1 MTTLAGREHVA
12 LYLLAHT
19 HWDREWYLPSAQF
32 KQRLVALI
40 DELLDASDA
49 TPFLLDGQAVV
60 LEDYLEIR
68 PERASD
74 LSARL
79 RNGSL
84 EAGPWYVLPDELI
97 PSGEALVRNLLFG
110 RRVLSRLRASSP
122 PVLYCPDSFGHPAAL
137 ATLAQGFGYPVTVV
151 WRGYGG
157 RRWPAGD
164 TVRLRAP
171 DGSTVL
177 LYHLSASGY
186 ELGSNL
192 PPEDAGART
201 HGARLHSILAPRSTL
216 GAVLLPLGADHHAPQ
231 PRYGEAIDALRRA
244 LPDDALVRASLTQF
258 AERIGELAAARA
270 LPTVEGELRD
280 SYGYAWT
287 LAGTLG
293 GRAALKRRNAIVE
306 RALTRDAEPWAA
318 LARFRDGRSRRPVLN
333 SAWRSVL
340 LSHPHDTLCGCAVDE
355 VARAM
360 DGRLDDAMAAAAGIR
375 DEALEALLGYDAA
388 SARSRMDEWSPV
400 VVLRNRSAHRRTG
413 VAEIDLD
420 VVVAEVPVG
429 PGSGETPVASPAGA
443 ASSLVTL
450 GSPASAMQVIGRRR
464 LFAREES
471 PRHYPRNRLVERRR
485 AVAWVDAVPAFG
497 LRILDI
503 RRGLR
508 RRPRPPEVVRASGQE
523 MDNGRLRIVADA
535 GGVSLHLPEGPP
547 MPEFLRFEAQGEHG
561 DLYTH
566 STGDDAAVP
575 ARLVRARLLS
585 KGPLRAE
592 LATLWELD
600 VPHRRTTSA
609 TGKTRHAPRVRL
621 PVRATL
627 QLDAGAPFVRILVT
641 GDNRATDVRIRAC
654 LVTRIVGPT
663 VFADAAFGP
672 VERRSLAVTPDDAA
686 MEQPPATAPLQ
697 RYVSLFDSTRGCTVY
712 SDGLAEYEAAADG
725 TLFVTLL
732 RAVGELSRADL
743 PERPGHAGWPVETP
757 GAQSLG
763 TFRAMLALLPHGPR
777 RPGLAS
783 QVEHVADDVL
793 LPLTG
798 HTWRTAIAPP
808 DFVEGVQLVGRG
820 LACSAVKE
828 SEDGEWTVLRCVNLL
843 DDAVTGAWRLPG
855 MHEAQLARLDET
867 PLGAR
872 TVRNAVVTFEAPP
885 RAVVTL
891 LVR

>member
-1 MTTLAGREHVA
+1 MTILAGREHGA
-12 LYLLAHT
+12 LYLMAHT
-19 HWDREWYLPSAQF
+19 HWDREWYRPAAQF
-32 KQRLVALI
+32 TQRLVALI

-60 LEDYLEIR
+60 LEDYLEAR
-68 PERASD
+68 PDRAAD

-97 PSGEALVRNLLFG
+97 PSGEALVRNLLCG
-110 RRVLSRLRASSP
+110 RRVLSRLRASAP

-137 ATLAQGFGYPVTVV
+137 ATLAAGFGFPVAVV

-157 RRWPAGD
+157 SRWPAGD
-164 TVRLRAP
+164 TVRLRSP
-171 DGSTVL
+171 DGSMVL
-177 LYHLSASGY
+177 LYHLSSRGY
-186 ELGSNL
+186 ELGSHL
-192 PPEDAGART
+192 PPDDAGAEA
-201 HGARLHSILAPRSTL
+201 HGAWLHSVLAPRSTL

-244 LPDDALVRASLTQF
+244 LPDDALLRSSLSQF
-258 AERIGELAAARA
+258 AERLQELAAGRL

-280 SYGYAWT
+280 SYGYTWT

-293 GRAALKRRNAIVE
+293 ARAHLKRRNAMAE
-306 RALTRDAEPWAA
+306 RALARDAEPWAA
-318 LARFRDGRSRRPVLN
+318 LARLRDGRSRRPSVN
-333 SAWRSVL
+333 AAWKSVL
-340 LSHPHDTLCGCAVDE
+340 LSHPHDTLCGCAIDD
-355 VARAM
+355 VASAM
-360 DGRLDDAMAAAAGIR
+360 EGRLDNAMAAIAGVR
-375 DEALEALLGYDAA
+375 DEALESLLGYDAVA
-388 SARSRMDEWSPV
+388 ARSRMDEWSPA

-413 VAEIDLD
+413 VAEIDID

-429 PGSGETPVASPAGA
+429 PVSAGERTDQPIVA
-443 ASSLVTL
+443 ASGLVTL
-450 GSPASAMQVIGRRR
+450 GSPAVALQVMGRRR

-471 PRHYPRNRLVERRR
+471 PRHYPRNRLIERRR
-485 AVAWVDAVPAFG
+485 AVAWVDTVPAFG
-497 LRILDI
+497 LRILEI
-503 RRGLR
+503 RRGLS
-508 RRPRPPEVVRASGQE
+508 RRPRPPEVVRATAQA
-523 MDNGRLRIVADA
+523 MDNGRLRVVAHP
-535 GGVSLHLPEGPP
+535 GGLTLQPSDGPS
-547 MPEFLRFEAQGEHG
+547 MPDFLGFEAHVERG
-561 DLYTH
+561 DLYTR
-566 STGDDAAVP
+566 SADADAGV
-575 ARLVRARLLS
+575 VARLLRWRFLTR
-585 KGPLRAE
+585 GPLRAE

-600 VPHRRTTSA
+600 VPPRRVTSA
-609 TGKTRHAPRVRL
+609 AGMTRHAPRVRL
-621 PVRATL
+621 PLRATL
-627 QLDAGAPFVRILVT
+627 QLDAGASFVRILVS
-641 GDNRATDVRIRAC
+641 GDNRATDVRIRVYLRSHVAAP
-654 LVTRIVGPT
+654 R

-672 VERRSLAVTPDDAA
+672 VERKPLDVPLEDAA
-686 MEQPPATAPLQ
+686 MERPPATAPLH
-697 RYVSLFDSTRGCTVY
+697 RYVTLCDTTRGCTIY

-725 TLFVTLL
+725 TLYVTLL

-763 TFRAMLALLPHGPR
+763 PFRAMVAVLPHGPR

-783 QVEHVADDVL
+783 HIEHVADDVL
-793 LPLTG
+793 VPLTG

-808 DFVEGVQLVGRG
+808 DFVEGAQLVGRG

-828 SEDGEWTVLRCVNLL
+828 SEDGEWIVLRCVNLL
-843 DDAVTGAWRLPG
+843 DDAVAGAWRLPG
-855 MHEAQLARLDET
+855 MREARLARLDET